1 VGGKGGEKKKREL
14 KESEMKNKR
23 EWERERKKGEK
34 RGEKRKEKKGAC
46 RKLVKTTAFC
56 FSSNL

>member
-1 VGGKGGEKKKREL
+1 VERKKKREL
-14 KESEMKNKR
+14 TVSEMKNKR
-23 EWERERKKGEK
+23 EWERERKKGE
-34 RGEKRKEKKGAC
+34 RGEERKDKKGAC

>member
-1 VGGKGGEKKKREL
+1 
-14 KESEMKNKR
+14 MKNKR
-23 EWERERKKGEK
+23 EWERERKKGE
-34 RGEKRKEKKGAC
+34 RGEERKDKKGAC